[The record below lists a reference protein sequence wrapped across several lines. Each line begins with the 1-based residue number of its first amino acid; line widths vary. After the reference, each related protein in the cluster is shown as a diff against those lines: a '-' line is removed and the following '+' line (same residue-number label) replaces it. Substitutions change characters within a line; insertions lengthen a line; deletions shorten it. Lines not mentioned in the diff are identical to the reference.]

1 MAYIVCQTS
10 KCQQT
15 YPVEQFNA
23 ESKNIKCEK
32 CDGVLIDK
40 NGRANFSQHS
50 RVIPVIEISEMN
62 KNNERK
68 LKEKRNELAALE
80 SEISEMEEL
89 GC

>member
-32 CDGVLIDK
+32 CNGVLIDK
-40 NGRANFSQHS
+40 KGRANFSQHS
-50 RVIPVIEISEMN
+50 RVIPVIEISEL
-62 KNNERK
+62 NERREQE
-68 LKEKRNELAALE
+68 LKEKRNELATLE
-80 SEISEMEEL
+80 REILELEEME
-89 GC
+89 C